1 MRRGGDEPRISA
13 SEPALR
19 VIMRRLREILA
30 EPGDGQSRL
39 DKIVRQIAGVM
50 VAEVC
55 SIYLKRRDHSLE
67 LFATEGLQREAVHN
81 TRLHRGEGLVGRCA
95 ELAVPINEPDAQS
108 HPAFS
113 YRPETGEEAY
123 HSLLAVPIQ
132 RSGQVIGVLVVQN
145 HTAKQYSED
154 DTEVLQATAMVIAEL
169 LVSGAVSGTEADIEI
184 SKSLSAVIKGEVISD
199 GIALGHAVLHEP
211 RVVVNTLM
219 SDDPAVELGRI
230 DAALAALHSS
240 LDEMFEHDRL
250 LADGEHRDVLEAY
263 RMFAKDRGWQR
274 RLGEAVKGGLTAE
287 AAVERVQNSTRAQ
300 MLRHADPY
308 WRERVRD
315 LDDLSDRLL
324 RILTGSTGEDRP
336 VELPPDAIL
345 IARTMGPAE
354 LLDYDRTRLR
364 GLIVEDGSRQSH
376 VAIVAKALG
385 IAAIGQARRIV
396 EHVANGDAVIVD
408 AEAGEVHVRPSADLV
423 KSYSDKVRFRAKRQ
437 ERYRKLRD
445 VPAVTVDGV
454 PIRLSMNAGL
464 IADMPHL
471 EESGAE
477 GVGLFRTE
485 IQFML
490 SEKMPRLVQQAE
502 AYRAVLAEAAGK
514 PVVFRT
520 LDIGGDKML
529 PYLSALP
536 EENPAMGWRATRM
549 VLDRPALFRAQVR
562 ALLRAA
568 NGRRLDMMVPMLS
581 MASEMDELRHLLDK
595 ELAHAKRHGHPLPST
610 LNVGAMLEVPS
621 LLYEL
626 DALLPKVDFISVG
639 SNDLLQFLFAADRT
653 NAQVASRYEP
663 LSVAPMR
670 ALKYLIKKADE
681 QAVPLTVCGEMA
693 GNPLSAMALIGLGC
707 RSLSMAASSVG
718 PVKAMVLSLNAG
730 QLAERMEILLSR
742 TNIDLH
748 ADLLNFAERHGVE
761 L

>member
-1 MRRGGDEPRISA
+1 MA

-19 VIMRRLREILA
+19 VIMRRLREILS

-39 DKIVRQIAGVM
+39 NKIVRQIAGVM

-67 LFATEGLQREAVHN
+67 LFATEGLKLDAVHN

-95 ELAVPINEPDAQS
+95 ETGVPINEPDAQS

-145 HTAKQYSED
+145 HTAKHYSED

-211 RVVVNTLM
+211 RVVVETLM
-219 SDDPAVELGRI
+219 SDDPAAELVRLE
-230 DAALAALHSS
+230 AAMKTLHAS

-250 LADGEHRDVLEAY
+250 MADGEHRDVLEAY

-274 RLGEAVKGGLTAE
+274 RLSEAVQDGLTAE
-287 AAVERVQNSTRAQ
+287 AAVERVQNNTRAH
-300 MLRHADPY
+300 MLRQGDPY

-324 RILTGSTGEDRP
+324 RILMGRTGAERP
-336 VELPPDAIL
+336 VELPADAIL

-354 LLDYDRTRLR
+354 LLDYDRTRVR

-396 EHVANGDAVIVD
+396 EHVENGDAVIVD
-408 AEAGEVHVRPSADLV
+408 GESGEIHLRPTADLV

-437 ERYRKLRD
+437 ERYHKLRD
-445 VPAVTVDGV
+445 VPAVTKDGV
-454 PIRLSMNAGL
+454 AIRLAMNAGL

-471 EESGAE
+471 EESGAA

-490 SEKMPRLVQQAE
+490 SEKMPRLLQQME
-502 AYRAVLAEAAGK
+502 TYRTVLAEAQGK

-529 PYLSALP
+529 PYLRALP

-568 NGRRLDMMVPMLS
+568 NGGRLDMMVPMLS
-581 MASEMDELRHLLDK
+581 TAAEMDVLRGLLDK
-595 ELAHAKRHGHPLPST
+595 ELAHARRHGYPVPSV

-621 LLYEL
+621 LLFEL
-626 DALLPKVDFISVG
+626 DAILPKVDFISVG

-653 NAQVASRYEP
+653 NAQVASRYDALSIGP
-663 LSVAPMR
+663 LR
-670 ALKYLIKKADE
+670 AFRYLISKANE
-681 QAVPLTVCGEMA
+681 RSVPLTVCGEMA
-693 GNPLSAMALIGLGC
+693 GDTLSAMALIGLGA
-707 RSLSMAASSVG
+707 RGLSMAASSVG
-718 PVKAMVLSLNAG
+718 PVKAMILSLDAG
-730 QLAERMEILLSR
+730 QLSQHLDTLLTKHGADIRAELL
-742 TNIDLH
+742 
-748 ADLLNFAERHGVE
+748 AFAQRNGVE
-761 L
+761 LDGNPR